1 MASME
6 IGKLYEIYSTDD
18 ECFSVG
24 YLLYQNDDICIF
36 KAFDDQGREA
46 GIYAFKKEI
55 ISVCLTGTEYL
66 AKMKLYIDYW
76 KDKDIKTLSMNDL
89 DGEISIRNILE
100 YIISSKKIATI
111 MINSDDDMYT
121 GFVSESDAVSV
132 AMECVDISNAKVYD
146 KIKINVEDICFIE
159 FNSVDNDVLLYA
171 NRNLNGKHDCCK

>member
-1 MASME
+1 
-6 IGKLYEIYSTDD
+6 
-18 ECFSVG
+18 
-24 YLLYQNDDICIF
+24 
-36 KAFDDQGREA
+36 
-46 GIYAFKKEI
+46 
-55 ISVCLTGTEYL
+55 
-66 AKMKLYIDYW
+66 MKLYIDYW
-76 KDKDIKTLSMNDL
+76 KDKEIKTLSMNDL

-132 AMECVDISNAKVYD
+132 AIECLDISNAKVYD

-171 NRNLNGKHDCCK
+171 YRNLNGKHDYCK

>member
-1 MASME
+1 
-6 IGKLYEIYSTDD
+6 
-18 ECFSVG
+18 
-24 YLLYQNDDICIF
+24 
-36 KAFDDQGREA
+36 
-46 GIYAFKKEI
+46 
-55 ISVCLTGTEYL
+55 
-66 AKMKLYIDYW
+66 MKLYIDYW
-76 KDKDIKTLSMNDL
+76 KEKEIKTLSMNDL

-121 GFVSESDAVSV
+121 GFVLESDTVSV

-171 NRNLNGKHDCCK
+171 HSNLNGKHDCCK

>member
-1 MASME
+1 MVSME
-6 IGKLYEIYSTDD
+6 IGKLY
-18 ECFSVG
+18 
-24 YLLYQNDDICIF
+24 
-36 KAFDDQGREA
+36 
-46 GIYAFKKEI
+46 
-55 ISVCLTGTEYL
+55 
-66 AKMKLYIDYW
+66 
-76 KDKDIKTLSMNDL
+76 
-89 DGEISIRNILE
+89 EISIRNILE

-111 MINSDDDMYT
+111 MISSDDDMYT

>member
-6 IGKLYEIYSTDD
+6 IGNLYEIS
-18 ECFSVG
+18 
-24 YLLYQNDDICIF
+24 
-36 KAFDDQGREA
+36 
-46 GIYAFKKEI
+46 I
-55 ISVCLTGTEYL
+55 I
-66 AKMKLYIDYW
+66 
-76 KDKDIKTLSMNDL
+76 
-89 DGEISIRNILE
+89 NILE

-171 NRNLNGKHDCCK
+171 NRNLNGKNDYCK

>member
-1 MASME
+1 ME
-6 IGKLYEIYSTDD
+6 IGKLYEIS
-18 ECFSVG
+18 
-24 YLLYQNDDICIF
+24 
-36 KAFDDQGREA
+36 
-46 GIYAFKKEI
+46 I
-55 ISVCLTGTEYL
+55 I
-66 AKMKLYIDYW
+66 
-76 KDKDIKTLSMNDL
+76 
-89 DGEISIRNILE
+89 NILE

-171 NRNLNGKHDCCK
+171 NRNLNGKHDYCKWIMHKWTIV

>member
-1 MASME
+1 ME
-6 IGKLYEIYSTDD
+6 IGKLYEIS
-18 ECFSVG
+18 
-24 YLLYQNDDICIF
+24 
-36 KAFDDQGREA
+36 
-46 GIYAFKKEI
+46 I
-55 ISVCLTGTEYL
+55 I
-66 AKMKLYIDYW
+66 
-76 KDKDIKTLSMNDL
+76 
-89 DGEISIRNILE
+89 NILE